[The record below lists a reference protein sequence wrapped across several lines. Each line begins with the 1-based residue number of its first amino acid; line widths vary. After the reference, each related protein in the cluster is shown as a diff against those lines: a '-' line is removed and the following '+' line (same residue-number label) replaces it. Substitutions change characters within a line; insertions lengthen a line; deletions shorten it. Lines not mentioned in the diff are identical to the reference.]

1 MASELGT
8 AVPLSQLLPQ
18 LQTVLDQLTG
28 IQGLL
33 EGGLGKDLP
42 ISDLLPQVGR
52 PAAATGRRLL
62 LLLLLLP
69 LGPRLSLTT
78 GAGLE
83 RCGSAACCQ
92 PALPAGICRHPGRW
106 EQHACLCSG
115 PAPAT
120 KPTERLT
127 LTAPLSP
134 CTSLQVKALLG
145 QLGGIQSLLGGDSL
159 LGKQIPITGL
169 LPQLRT
175 LLGELTSL
183 QGLLE
188 GGLGRDLPIGGL
200 DEALKPLLGQ
210 LTGLQGL
217 LGGKSLLGK
226 PVPITGLL
234 PQVRSEPSSARAPAL
249 ALRVLHCCLAVSC
262 TKPPSA
268 HPTSHGST
276 SLCINCTHLPLPL
289 LR

>member
-52 PAAATGRRLL
+52 PAAATGR

-69 LGPRLSLTT
+69 LGPRPSLSP
-78 GAGLE
+78 GAGLG
-83 RCGSAACCQ
+83 RCRSAGCCQ

-115 PAPAT
+115 SAPAT

-169 LPQLRT
+169 LPQLRS

-210 LTGLQGL
+210 LTGLQSL

-234 PQVRSEPSSARAPAL
+234 PQVRSEPSSARAPTL
-249 ALRVLHCCLAVSC
+249 ALCVLHCCLAVSC

-268 HPTSHGST
+268 HRSASRF
-276 SLCINCTHLPLPL
+276 INCTHLPLPL